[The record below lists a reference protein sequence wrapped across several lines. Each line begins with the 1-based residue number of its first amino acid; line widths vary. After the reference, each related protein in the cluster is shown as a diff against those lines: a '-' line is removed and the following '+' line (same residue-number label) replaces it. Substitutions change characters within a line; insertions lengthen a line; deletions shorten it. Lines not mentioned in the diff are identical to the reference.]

1 MGWRDAPLVDGQPA
15 GAPAWAS
22 APIVSEAAKPDP
34 AAAKRELAE
43 QTGAGEAF
51 TVAAGKMGS
60 DLFEGTKKAGG
71 GIAAIMAEL
80 LPERLKRAAQ
90 EEIAKRLLAQ
100 EQRIQKE
107 GGAKE
112 YQALAEAHPIA
123 TTAGEVAPLVAAPML
138 RVAQGPGAGAA
149 AINAVA
155 SAAVPAAVQY
165 GTPEEAMQRTALAA
179 TGGAVGSGLASG
191 VGKVLRGVT
200 NSLTPETRRLVALAE
215 SKFNIPLDASQKTG
229 SKALQTVDSV
239 MDAMPVTSGAQA
251 ARKGAQKTAFT
262 REVMKTLGENVD
274 EATPATLTAASERI
288 GGDFERIFS
297 KVKVNLDDEG
307 VQGKIGKV
315 LQESFDQLSP
325 DQARIVAKRAGEIID
340 KIDDNGAVP
349 GKAYQAWRTSV
360 QQQVKAT
367 KNEWLGTQLRNLYR
381 AVDEAAYK
389 SAADVAEDAALK
401 TARGQYRNMKI
412 IEPLIAKSEDGTI
425 SPKALRQLV
434 MNANKDFAK
443 GGGGDLAELAKIGHK
458 LVADQVPTSG
468 TSERQL
474 AQTLLTG
481 GAVGGG
487 TFMLTDDPQKALA
500 YGAGAMALPKAVQ
513 AVIGSRAGQKYLT
526 QGARQLT
533 PLEQALLDRAARL
546 GTLGLAQQ
554 AGE

>member
-1 MGWRDAPLVDGQPA
+1 MGWRDAPLVDGQAA

-22 APIVSEAAKPDP
+22 APLVREAAPDA
-34 AAAKRELAE
+34 AAAKRALAE

-51 TVAAGKMGS
+51 TVGAGKMGS
-60 DLFEGTKKAGG
+60 ELYEGGKKSLG
-71 GIAAIMAEL
+71 GIAAIMSEL

-90 EEIAKRLLAQ
+90 EEISKRLLAQ

-123 TTAGEVAPLVAAPML
+123 TTAGEVAPLIAAPML

-179 TGGAVGSGLASG
+179 GGAGVGSGVASG

-200 NSLTPETRRLVALAE
+200 NALTPETRRLVALAE
-215 SKFNIPLDASQKTG
+215 SKFDIPLDASQKTG
-229 SKALQTVDSV
+229 SKALQTVDAV
-239 MDAMPVTSGAQA
+239 MDSMPVTSGTQA

-274 EATPATLTAASERI
+274 EATPATLAAASGRI

-307 VQGKIGKV
+307 VQGSIGKV
-315 LQESFDQLSP
+315 LQEAFDQLTP
-325 DQARIVAKRAGEIID
+325 DQARIVAKRAAEILD
-340 KIDDNGAVP
+340 KIDDKGAVP

-381 AVDEAAYK
+381 AVDDAAYK
-389 SAADVAEDAALK
+389 SAAEVSEDAALQ

-425 SPKALRQLV
+425 SPKLLRQLV

-468 TSERQL
+468 SSERIL
-474 AQTLLTG
+474 AQNLLTA

-487 TFMLTDDPQKALA
+487 TFALTDDPQKAIG
-500 YGAGAMALPKAVQ
+500 YGIGALALPKAVQ
-513 AVIGSRAGQKYLT
+513 AAIGSRAGQKYLT
-526 QGARQLT
+526 QGARQLS
-533 PLEQALLDRAARL
+533 PLEQALLDRAARA
-546 GTLGLAQQ
+546 GFLGLAQQ